1 MLVIQKYI
9 KFAPIVLVLAVVGI
23 IIGLVMHAKNASQV
37 QACGTTFHTLE
48 KALSSTYRA
57 TCSTATSLSGIGM
70 AIVWISAAV
79 AGVVVLAGIVYFMQR
94 DSQPST

>member
-1 MLVIQKYI
+1 MIQRYI
-9 KFAPIVLVLAVVGI
+9 KFSPIVLVVAVVGI
-23 IIGLVMHAKNASQV
+23 IIGLVMHAKNSSQA

-79 AGVVVLAGIVYFMQR
+79 AAVVVVAAIVHFMQR
-94 DSQPST
+94 DDQPST

>member
-1 MLVIQKYI
+1 MIARYI
-9 KFAPIVLVLAVVGI
+9 KFSPLVLVAAVVGVI
-23 IIGLVMHAKNASQV
+23 VGLVMHAKNAGQV
-37 QACGTTFHTLE
+37 QACGTPVHTLE

-79 AGVVVLAGIVYFMQR
+79 AAVVVLAGIVYFMQR
-94 DSQPST
+94 DSRQSA